1 MADSN
6 RFIHLVLLAAA
17 AMIAAVAIGGLRT
30 KRRTVDVTAQAIHDQ
45 LDALDP
51 VTRGAVIARLT
62 AEAVRDAKAREPG
75 G

>member
-1 MADSN
+1 
-6 RFIHLVLLAAA
+6 
-17 AMIAAVAIGGLRT
+17 MIAAVAIGGLRT